1 MTATS
6 AIDTTIGTTTNN
18 GVRVTRIY
26 HCGELTVRV
35 RVAHDLYRIQSFALA
50 EVLTPARDWTKICET
65 PPEEFHYAGRDGA
78 NKVNAEPTSRDLL
91 ALADQLARRAA
102 RILRVPGA

>member
-1 MTATS
+1 MTATT
-6 AIDTTIGTTTNN
+6 AIDTTVGTTTN
-18 GVRVTRIY
+18 GGDRITRIY

-78 NKVNAEPTSRDLL
+78 NKVTRQPATTDLL
-91 ALADQLARRAA
+91 ALADELACRAA

>member
-1 MTATS
+1 MTATT
-6 AIDTTIGTTTNN
+6 AIDTTVGTTTN
-18 GVRVTRIY
+18 GGDRITRIY

-50 EVLTPARDWTKICET
+50 EVLTPAREWTKICET
-65 PPEEFHYAGRDGA
+65 PPEDFHYAGPDA
-78 NKVNAEPTSRDLL
+78 ATNVTKPPATADLL

-102 RILRVPGA
+102 RILRAPSA